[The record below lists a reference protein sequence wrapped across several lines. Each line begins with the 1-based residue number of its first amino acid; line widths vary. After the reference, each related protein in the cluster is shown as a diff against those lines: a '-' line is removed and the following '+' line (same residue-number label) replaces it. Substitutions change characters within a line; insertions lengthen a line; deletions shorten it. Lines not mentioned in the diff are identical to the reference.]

1 MIKVKERVARCLFL
15 SVSVGIASCLFV
27 GCAFIPE
34 STFELAKESRLP
46 KWVSLPPGLTR
57 DDVSLTMDYYSV
69 LWGYDTDFILKD
81 ANGKILA
88 KMVGN
93 VRCSTPIQLY
103 PVYRTIAVN
112 GTTDIIEHK
121 KMEPIFY
128 VTDAADARKQLEA
141 IGCRESDSH

>member
-1 MIKVKERVARCLFL
+1 MIKIGERVGRFLCLAGSL
-15 SVSVGIASCLFV
+15 SIASVLIV

-34 STFELAKESRLP
+34 STFELAKDSRLP
-46 KWVSLPPGLTR
+46 KWISLPPGVTR

-69 LWGYDTDFILKD
+69 LWGYDTEFILKD
-81 ANGKILA
+81 ANGKRLA

-103 PVYRTIAVN
+103 PVYRTITVN

-121 KMEPIFY
+121 EKGPIFE
-128 VTDAADARKQLEA
+128 VTDDSAARKQIVA
-141 IGCRESDSH
+141 TGCS